1 MTAKAH
7 FHETD
12 PTGLQTLERFA
23 AATHFNRWLFDTIR
37 PHCKGHVLE
46 VGSGI
51 GNISKLFLE
60 NKILLTAS
68 DLRQEY
74 CHLLQEQ
81 FGNHPYLKGIAS
93 IDLVAPDFTQRY
105 NSLLQKFDTVV
116 ALNVVEHIEDD
127 RQAIHNCTQLLKPG
141 GQLVILVPAYQV
153 LYNLFDEELGHYRRY
168 TGRSLRAL
176 QEAEGLE
183 IIHQQ
188 YFNVTG
194 IAGWIVNGGIFRKR
208 LIPRKQLQIFDKL
221 IPLIKFADRITFHSV
236 GLSVIAVGRKT
247 H

>member
-1 MTAKAH
+1 MTGTAH

-60 NKILLTAS
+60 NHFSLTVS

-74 CHLLQEQ
+74 CDLLQQ
-81 FGNHPYLKGIAS
+81 HFGYHPFLKGVAS
-93 IDLVAPDFTQRY
+93 IDLVAPDFTLRFGH
-105 NSLLQKFDTVV
+105 LLHCFDTVV

-127 RQAIHNCTQLLKPG
+127 KQAIHNCLQLLKPG
-141 GQLVILVPAYQV
+141 GHLVILVPAFQV
-153 LYNLFDEELGHYRRY
+153 LYNLFDEELGHFVRY
-168 TGRSLRAL
+168 TGVSLEAL
-176 QEAEGLE
+176 LASQGLE
-183 IIHQQ
+183 VTHRQ
-188 YFNVTG
+188 YFNAVG
-194 IAGWIVNGGIFRKR
+194 ILGWLINGGIFRKR

-221 IPLIKFADRITFHSV
+221 IPFIKVVDSITFHSF
-236 GLSVIAVGRKT
+236 GLSVFAVGRKP